1 MSPPPDI
8 RILEPD
14 NNKRGDLFGRLM
26 GDLFVALGYEFPRL
40 NVHKSGR
47 ELDLSADHR
56 LEKRRVVA
64 ECKATGTT
72 IGGDDVN
79 KFVGAL
85 DAERKPGV
93 PLVGYFVSLSG
104 FKETA
109 VEQERQGRRTKI
121 ILLTGQQVVEEMV
134 RGRALV
140 SWAHATD
147 LAGRCCAGNDRLSLD

>member
-56 LEKRRVVA
+56 VERAPGCGRVQGHGRDDRR
-64 ECKATGTT
+64 
-72 IGGDDVN
+72 
-79 KFVGAL
+79 
-85 DAERKPGV
+85 R
-93 PLVGYFVSLSG
+93 
-104 FKETA
+104 
-109 VEQERQGRRTKI
+109 
-121 ILLTGQQVVEEMV
+121 
-134 RGRALV
+134 
-140 SWAHATD
+140 
-147 LAGRCCAGNDRLSLD
+147 